1 MKKGVLLVNLGTP
14 DAPEAPEVRTYL
26 RKFLADRRV
35 IDMPRLAWMP
45 ILYGMILPFRPAR
58 SAALYRKIWTD
69 EGSTLLL
76 YTQQQSEQLQ
86 TLLPDRIVRFAMCYS
101 NPSVTDVLKEMETAG
116 VEDLTVIPL
125 YPQYSTT
132 TIGSVFDQVMTFYM
146 HAISQ
151 PKLHFIDSFYQSP
164 AYIQLLAKQIKDA
177 LKEHPNAHLVFH
189 IMVFHKSMLIMGIHI
204 QNNVLRLPKK

>member
-69 EGSTLLL
+69 EGSPLLL

-86 TLLPDRIVRFAMCYS
+86 TLLPDRMVRFAMCYS
-101 NPSVTDVLKEMETAG
+101 NPSVADVLK
-116 VEDLTVIPL
+116 
-125 YPQYSTT
+125 
-132 TIGSVFDQVMTFYM
+132 
-146 HAISQ
+146 
-151 PKLHFIDSFYQSP
+151 
-164 AYIQLLAKQIKDA
+164 
-177 LKEHPNAHLVFH
+177 
-189 IMVFHKSMLIMGIHI
+189 
-204 QNNVLRLPKK
+204 